1 MKTRLI
7 LAFSLFIFCIQA
19 VLGQVT
25 SDFSSNIISGC
36 SPVTVKFLDKSI
48 GSGLRYRWSFDNG
61 NLSTKQNPQAIFY
74 QPGVYEVSL
83 EVTDP
88 SGNKDEKKVQGY
100 ITVFKNPK
108 ANLSGTPLFGCAP
121 LVVSFSNNT
130 ILGDAP
136 LYSSLWDFGD
146 GNTVTA
152 SGPTHTYRTDDK
164 FNVSLLVTDQNGC
177 TDKISKTNYIEVD
190 RIPDIKFIADETFN
204 CLAPFIV
211 NFTDQSSKTKS
222 GDTYLWE
229 FGDGTTSRQQ
239 NPSHTYTSTGAY
251 TIKLTITTSNGCSS
265 EFQRANY
272 IKIGNIAV
280 NFTSDKKNIC
290 APSEV
295 FFTNTTQPAGLKS
308 SWDFGDGTAQANGYN
323 VKHIYTT
330 PGSYTVTLKV
340 EKDAACKDQ
349 ISKPN
354 FISVIDYP
362 TADFTYTDTTSCSIP
377 FLFTSTSKSKNS
389 LSDIW
394 YLDSLEV
401 GTSLYYA
408 NSFITFGEYNL
419 HLVSKNQYGCKD
431 TQSIAINI
439 KPLDVKLES
448 DFAGGCVPKTIAFY
462 DQSQITEAITAKE
475 WNFGD
480 GNITTSLLDTVS
492 HQYTDTGRFE
502 VVLTITT
509 DNGCTNSDTIL
520 IRIGQ
525 KTNPT
530 FTINKDSFCN
540 RNQLVLTN
548 TTNLLYP
555 KIESLTWHVFASD
568 SANFDGDSLKKS
580 IPFSQYDPEKDE
592 HYRQYIKKK
601 SGDYT
606 AALITE
612 HNMCLDTLIM
622 PELFYIKDPLALIK
636 IPKYNPCTLD
646 SITFRD
652 ISKGADSIW
661 WVIRSSTLGEIKTS
675 DSTVT
680 LTREVH
686 GNSTLTLYATNY
698 KSGCID
704 LDKSEVVFSEKFEPD
719 FTLEG
724 DPCAP
729 ANLVFNAFRLRTL
742 TGTYKYNWTINKEY
756 IEDHTSVFRQIVI
769 PGDYTATLSVTQEPA
784 GCVKEVTKPFKV
796 TGPSVEGAVA
806 SSGSC
811 PPLAIRLTTA
821 SDPSTYDSL
830 YWEIEGRKIMVS
842 STNLINDT
850 LFMPGRDT
858 NNFTVVRLVG
868 IDTNGYRGIQ
878 EFPVKVDGP
887 ASATIKIRRF
897 IDCSS
902 QRFILNSEV
911 PGFDADDFSYYW
923 DFGNG
928 DTSTAKNA
936 PITYANVGVYNV
948 TLSITDTNGCVSS
961 FTQVMDINK
970 ERVNADFDA
979 DSLETDCPP
988 VFVQFK
994 NLSTAISRK
1003 IVKFYWEFWDG
1014 CTSIEENPSKLYLTA
1029 GRFTVK
1035 LFVED
1040 DYGCKDSLIYPEFVI
1055 VNGPIGSYNFDKKKG
1070 CVPLTVNFTSTTER
1084 TNFYEWDLGD
1094 GNVIENQS
1102 SYTHTYEIPGRFI
1115 PLLILNDTFGCSY
1128 TLPPIDTIYVD
1139 PYPEPDFEYT
1149 STCVNYPI
1157 SFRAKNQNALVVSE
1171 YMWEMFNPGSI
1182 DTFYGETVTYTFLD
1196 QKRPQ
1201 IRLTITS
1208 RNGCKNTTL
1217 KTIELISLD
1226 AAFTSENPNTC
1237 VGTTITLKDLTI
1249 SDTTLVETKWIID
1262 GITYTDKEPSFF
1274 ATKVGTVQVLLI
1286 QENVLGC
1293 KDTLDSYTLV
1303 IGDSIRPTDPEILRV
1318 TVNTNDEIQLDYKQS
1333 TNLDFKEYII
1343 YREGTTGF
1351 NLLAAE
1357 KNNRKTS
1364 YFSNGNQTLG
1374 RSYCF
1379 KLEEKN
1385 TCGLLSD
1392 TFTDLRHCTI
1402 EIEAVGD
1409 TNKNIVTWNRYEG
1422 WNTVSVYNIYRK
1434 ELNNPSVMQQIGTVS
1449 GDSNSY
1455 VDSILYCNIDYSY
1468 KVEGIEENG
1477 NLQTSWS
1484 DTANATPIWLYTPP
1498 SNTLVRATVEQDIE
1512 ILIEWD
1518 SVAKSIIPISQ
1529 YNLLKSWNGKNYTLL
1544 YEGSNTEFKFVDKK
1558 ALVDDR
1564 SYFYQTYAIDEC
1576 NDTSDIWNYGKTIL
1590 LQADTSAD
1598 QRPHLEWS
1606 HYMGWTED
1614 ISYYAVEIKNP
1625 DGSFMEIANF
1635 PYQDTIFTD
1644 YITNLNQR
1652 PNYCYRIVAY
1662 KEIVNNKPQII
1673 SVSNEDCSPVRSKI
1687 YYPNAFTPNAD
1698 KINDF
1703 YVTPS
1708 EYIKDY
1714 EISIYN
1720 RWGEKVFQTT
1730 DISKHWD
1737 GNYLGKAAQQ
1747 DAYAVIVVTTGVDL
1761 VRRVH
1766 QGTITLIR

>member
-1 MKTRLI
+1 M
-7 LAFSLFIFCIQA
+7 CQA
-19 VLGQVT
+19 VVVAQVV
-25 SDFSSNIISGC
+25 SDFSSDIVSGC
-36 SPVTVKFLDKSI
+36 SPVTINFSNTS
-48 GSGLRYRWSFDNG
+48 SGTNLLYRWSFGNG
-61 NLSTKQNPQAIFY
+61 NLSTKENPVAIFY
-74 QPGVYEVSL
+74 QPGTYEVSL
-83 EVTDP
+83 EVTDR

-100 ITVFKNPK
+100 VTVFKNPK
-108 ANLSGTPLFGCAP
+108 ADLTGIPVFGCAP
-121 LVVSFSNNT
+121 LNVSFSNNT
-130 ILGDAP
+130 TLGDTS

-152 SGPTHTYRTDDK
+152 ANPAHTYRTDGK

-177 TDKISKTNYIEVD
+177 TDKTSKINYIEVD
-190 RIPDIKFIADETFN
+190 RIPDVLFMSDETFN
-204 CLAPFIV
+204 CLAPFTV
-211 NFTDQSSKTKS
+211 NFTDQSSKIKA
-222 GDTYLWE
+222 GDNYLWDW
-229 FGDGTTSRQQ
+229 GDGNTSTQK
-239 NPSHTYTSTGAY
+239 NPSHTYTTNGTFSVT
-251 TIKLTITTSNGCSS
+251 LTITTNNGCSTIY
-265 EFQRANY
+265 QRANY
-272 IKIGNIAV
+272 IKIGTILIDFSASK
-280 NFTSDKKNIC
+280 TNIC
-290 APSEV
+290 APTEV
-295 FFTNTTQPAGLKS
+295 LFTNNTEPAGLIA
-308 SWDFGDGTAQANGYN
+308 SWDFGDGTVANGYN
-323 VKHIYTT
+323 IKHTYTT
-330 PGSYTVTLKV
+330 PGSYNVTLKV
-340 EKDAACKDQ
+340 EKDANCKDLK
-349 ISKPN
+349 SKPN
-354 FISVIDYP
+354 YISVIEYP
-362 TADFTYTDTTSCSIP
+362 TADFTFNDTTSCSVP
-377 FLFTSTSKSKNS
+377 FIFTAIAQTKNS
-389 LSDIW
+389 LLDTW
-394 YLDSLEV
+394 YVDGVADGGSPF
-401 GTSLYYA
+401 YA
-408 NSFITFGEYNL
+408 KPFLVFGQYAL
-419 HLVSKNQYGCKD
+419 SLVSRNQYGCRD
-431 TQSIAINI
+431 TQTVNI
-439 KPLDVKLES
+439 KLKPIEVSIDS
-448 DFAGGCVPKTIAFY
+448 DIKGGCVPQIIQFY
-462 DQSQITEAITAKE
+462 DNSNIEEPILSKV
-475 WNFGD
+475 WDFGD
-480 GNITTSLLDTVS
+480 GMLINSVLDTIP
-492 HQYTDTGRFE
+492 HQYTDTGRFN

-509 DNGCTNSDTIL
+509 DNGCTNTDTIQV
-520 IRIGQ
+520 RIGQ

-540 RNQLVLTN
+540 RERLELTN
-548 TTNLLYP
+548 STNLFTP
-555 KIESLTWHVFASD
+555 KIESVTWYIYASD
-568 SANFDGDSLKKS
+568 TGYFDSDSIHKTVSFRKYIPEQNENYYKNVKKDS
-580 IPFSQYDPEKDE
+580 G
-592 HYRQYIKKK
+592 HY
-601 SGDYT
+601 T
-606 AALITE
+606 VVLVTE
-612 HNMCLDTLIM
+612 HNLCFDTLIK
-622 PELFYIKDPLALIK
+622 PRYFYIKHPLANIK
-636 IPKYNPCTLD
+636 RSDYNPCTID
-646 SITFRD
+646 SLTFED
-652 ISKGADSIW
+652 ASSGADSIW
-661 WVIRSSTLGEIKTS
+661 WEVNSEILGIFTTS
-675 DSTVT
+675 DSLFTIY
-680 LTREVH
+680 RDIH
-686 GNSTLTLYATNY
+686 GTTSITLYAINF
-698 KSGCID
+698 KSGCVDVDISD
-704 LDKSEVVFSEKFEPD
+704 VAFSEKFEPNFD
-719 FTLEG
+719 ITG
-724 DPCAP
+724 DPCAS
-729 ANLVFNAFRLRTL
+729 ANLNFNAKQEISTVN
-742 TGTYKYNWTINKEY
+742 KYEYDWEIAEELVNKQY
-756 IEDHTSVFRQIVI
+756 SVFKQILT
-769 PGDYTATLSVTQEPA
+769 PGNYTATLTVTQLP
-784 GCVKEVTKPFKV
+784 GSCIQQVTKPFEV

-821 SDPSTYDSL
+821 SDPSAYDSL
-830 YWEIEGRKIMVS
+830 YWEIEGRKVMVS
-842 STNLINDT
+842 STDLINDT

-868 IDTNGYRGIQ
+868 IDTNGCRGIQ
-878 EFPVKVDGP
+878 EFPVQVDGP
-887 ASATIKIRRF
+887 ATAAIKIRRF
-897 IDCSS
+897 IDCGS
-902 QRFILNSEV
+902 QRFILNGEV
-911 PGFDADDFSYYW
+911 PGFDPDNFTYYW

-928 DTSTAKNA
+928 DNSTVKNA
-936 PITYANVGVYNV
+936 PVTYANVGVYNV
-948 TLSITDTNGCVSS
+948 SLSITDTNGCVSS

-994 NLSTAISRK
+994 NLSTAISRR
-1003 IVKFYWEFWDG
+1003 IVKFYWEFGDG
-1014 CTSIEENPSKLYLTA
+1014 STSIEENPSKLYLTA
-1029 GRFTVK
+1029 GKFTVK

-1040 DYGCKDSLIYPEFVI
+1040 DYGCTDSLIYPEFVI
-1055 VNGPIGSYNFDKKKG
+1055 VNGPVGSYDFDKKQG
-1070 CVPLTVNFTSTTER
+1070 CVPLSVTFTSTTER

-1094 GNVIENQS
+1094 GNVIKNEAN
-1102 SYTHTYEIPGRFI
+1102 YTHIYSIPGRFI
-1115 PLLILNDTFGCSY
+1115 PLLILSDTFGCSY

-1139 PYPEPDFEYT
+1139 PYPEANFEYT

-1157 SFRAKNQNALVVSE
+1157 SFIAKNQNSLVVEE
-1171 YMWEMFNPGSI
+1171 YMWEMLNPGSI

-1226 AAFTSENPNTC
+1226 AAFSSENPNTC

-1249 SDTTLVETKWIID
+1249 SDTSLVDTKWIID

-1274 ATKVGTVQVLLI
+1274 ASKVGTVQVLLI

-1343 YREGTTGF
+1343 YREGPTGF
-1351 NLLAAE
+1351 KLLAAE
-1357 KNNRKTS
+1357 KDNRITS
-1364 YFSNGNQTLG
+1364 YFSNGNHTLD

-1434 ELNNPSVMQQIGTVS
+1434 ELNNPSVMQQIGTIS
-1449 GDSNSY
+1449 RDSNSY

-1468 KVEGIEENG
+1468 RVEGIEQNG

-1518 SVAKSIIPISQ
+1518 SVAKSVIPISQ
-1529 YNLLKSWNGKNYTLL
+1529 YNLLKSWNGKDYTIL
-1544 YEGSNTEFKFVDKK
+1544 YEGSNTEFKFVDKE

-1635 PYQDTIFTD
+1635 LRQDTTFTD

-1652 PNYCYRIVAY
+1652 PDYCYRIVAY

-1708 EYIKDY
+1708 EYIKEY

-1737 GNYLGKAAQQ
+1737 GNYLGEAAQQ